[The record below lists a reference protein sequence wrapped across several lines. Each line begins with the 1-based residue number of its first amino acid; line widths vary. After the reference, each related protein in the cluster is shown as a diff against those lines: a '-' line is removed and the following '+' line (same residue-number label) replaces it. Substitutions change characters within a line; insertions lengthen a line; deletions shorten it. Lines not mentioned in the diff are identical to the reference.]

1 MLDPRLSGLGDLEA
15 HRPLDGDAM
24 TGYSQA
30 YITCVLCGERF
41 WWSESEGDYIVPW
54 SSFRLHRFEEEGEDD
69 DPD

>member
-1 MLDPRLSGLGDLEA
+1 
-15 HRPLDGDAM
+15 M